1 MVELSETLRADEYIR
16 QRIEPRPGD
25 PLYLCLSDLLIAIKT
40 LVPTSA
46 VRVLDYGC
54 GGSPYR
60 TLFTSCQTYH
70 RADLSGEGLDFEFKD
85 DARLPDHVGGSYDCV
100 LSTQVLEHVAE
111 SATYLREAYR
121 ALRPGG
127 TLVLSTHGMFEE
139 HGCPYDYWRWTGFG
153 LLRAVEDAGFRVDA
167 IKKVTTGPRA
177 FLSLS
182 EPYLWGARFGGSLR
196 ARFFD
201 VALRA
206 GRRLGP
212 IRVHKT
218 ADALFADLRVVD
230 ASEPGHSAYVGLVLR
245 ASKGGTV

>member
-1 MVELSETLRADEYIR
+1 MNLLSEILSADDYIR

-25 PLYLCLSDLLIAIKT
+25 PAYLCLSDLLIAIKT
-40 LVPTSA
+40 LIPTSA

-60 TLFTSCQTYH
+60 SLFTSCQTYH
-70 RADLSGEGLDFEFKD
+70 RADLSGDGLDFEFTD
-85 DARLPDHVGGSYDCV
+85 DARLPDHIGGSYDCV
-100 LSTQVLEHVAE
+100 LSTQVLEHVLEAP
-111 SATYLREAYR
+111 TYLREAYR

-139 HGCPYDYWRWTGFG
+139 HGCPHDYWRWTGFG
-153 LLRAVEDAGFRVDA
+153 LMRAVEDAGFHVDT

-177 FLSLS
+177 MLSLS
-182 EPYLWGARFGGSLR
+182 EPFLWGVRFSGGLR
-196 ARFFD
+196 ARLVD
-201 VALRA
+201 IALRV

-218 ADALFADLRVVD
+218 ADALLPNHRVVD
-230 ASEPGHSAYVGLVLR
+230 ATEPGHAAYVGLALR
-245 ASKGGTV
+245 ASKSSTV